1 METSWHSY
9 GSIYNL
15 GHRATAELFDGPVLV
30 EEKVD
35 GSQFSFGIF
44 GGELK
49 CRSKGQQLVV
59 DAPEKMFAA
68 AVASVQGRAHFLRD
82 GWTYRA
88 EYLQSKK
95 HNTLCY
101 ERHPTGHLIIFD
113 IATGEECYLDHYE
126 KWAEAE
132 RIGLECVPVMHYGK
146 VASADEVRVFLDRE
160 SILGGCKV
168 EGVVIKNYAKFSPD
182 KKTLMGKYVSEAFKE
197 AHGTEWKKSNP
208 RSGDIVQDLTVMFR
222 TDARWQKAIQHLRED
237 GRLEGSP
244 RDIGNLIKEVQ
255 SDVQK
260 ECAEEIASRLVAF
273 AMPQIM
279 RGVTTGLPEWYKQQ
293 LLESAF
299 APVEE
304 LAAP

>member
-15 GHRATAELFDGPVLV
+15 GHRAVAELFDGAVLV

-35 GSQFSFGIF
+35 GSQFSFGMF
-44 GGELK
+44 DGELK

-59 DAPEKMFAA
+59 DAPEKMFAK
-68 AVASVQGRAHFLRD
+68 AVESVKVIAHLLHD

-88 EYLQSKK
+88 EYLQSPK
-95 HNTLCY
+95 HNTLAY
-101 ERHPTGHLIIFD
+101 ERHPRWHLIIFD
-113 IATGEECYLDHYE
+113 IATGEECYLNYE
-126 KWAEAE
+126 DKAQEAARLE
-132 RIGLECVPVMHYGK
+132 FECVPVMHYGN
-146 VASADEVRVFLDRE
+146 VTSAEEVRIFLDRE
-160 SILGGCKV
+160 SCLGGCKV

-197 AHGTEWKKSNP
+197 AHGAEWKKTNP
-208 RSGDIVQDLTVMFR
+208 RSGDIVMDLAHMFK
-222 TDARWQKAIQHLRED
+222 TDARWRKAIQHLRED

-260 ECAEEIASRLVAF
+260 ECGEEIASRLVAF
-273 AMPQIM
+273 AMPQILRM
-279 RGVTTGLPEWYKQQ
+279 VTAGLPEWYKGV
-293 LLESAF
+293 LLDSQF
-299 APVEE
+299 ATDEE
-304 LAAP
+304 KATA